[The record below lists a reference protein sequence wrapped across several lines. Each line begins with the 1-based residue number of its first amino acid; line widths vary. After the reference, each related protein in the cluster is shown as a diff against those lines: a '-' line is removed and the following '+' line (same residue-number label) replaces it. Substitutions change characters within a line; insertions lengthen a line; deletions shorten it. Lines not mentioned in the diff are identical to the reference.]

1 MKGFIEFI
9 REQGV
14 IGFAVGFIL
23 GGAISAV
30 VSSLVTDI
38 INPIISGLTSGAS
51 QLYLQIGSSKIIYGN
66 FIGALINFIILA
78 FIVYFSVKMLKL
90 DKLDVKEKE

>member
-30 VSSLVTDI
+30 VASLVTDI
-38 INPIISGLTSGAS
+38 INPLISGLTSGTS
-51 QLYLQIGSSKIIYGN
+51 SLYLQIGGSKILYGN
-66 FIGALINFIILA
+66 FIGALINFAILA
-78 FIVYFSVKMLKL
+78 LIVYLGVRLLKL
-90 DKLDVKEKE
+90 DKLDQKKSE